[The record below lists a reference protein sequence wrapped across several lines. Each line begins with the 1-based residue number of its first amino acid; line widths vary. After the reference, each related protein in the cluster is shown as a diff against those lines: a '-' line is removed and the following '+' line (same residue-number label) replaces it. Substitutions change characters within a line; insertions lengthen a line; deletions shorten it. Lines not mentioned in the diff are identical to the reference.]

1 MRESSSVVLS
11 HRLLAICCGSLQQT
25 NTIIIKPQEKRTSP
39 SLEASWSWPNREIRF
54 QSHYPWKQ
62 PSLASS
68 QTTLILWSPTRTF
81 FLGHVWAVNS
91 LPTVQE
97 TWVRSLGREDP
108 QEKEMATHSSILA
121 WRILWTK
128 EPGRLQSMGLSK
140 SQTQL
145 SDQTT
150 ATSLKLK
157 PKTAQQKKVKTHL
170 AMFQYFLV
178 WAETA

>member
-1 MRESSSVVLS
+1 MQV
-11 HRLLAICCGSLQQT
+11 T
-25 NTIIIKPQEKRTSP
+25 
-39 SLEASWSWPNREIRF
+39 
-54 QSHYPWKQ
+54 
-62 PSLASS
+62 
-68 QTTLILWSPTRTF
+68 
-81 FLGHVWAVNS
+81 
-91 LPTVQE
+91 
-97 TWVRSLGREDP
+97 
-108 QEKEMATHSSILA
+108 KEMRVQSLDWEVPLEKGMAIHSSILA

>member
-1 MRESSSVVLS
+1 MVK
-11 HRLLAICCGSLQQT
+11 
-25 NTIIIKPQEKRTSP
+25 N
-39 SLEASWSWPNREIRF
+39 
-54 QSHYPWKQ
+54 
-62 PSLASS
+62 
-68 QTTLILWSPTRTF
+68 
-81 FLGHVWAVNS
+81 
-91 LPTVQE
+91 LPARQE
-97 TWVRSLGREDP
+97 TWVQSLG
-108 QEKEMATHSSILA
+108 QETTLEKKMATHSRILA
-121 WRILWTK
+121 REILWTK